1 VPVGYSVYRP
11 TGSVVHAG
19 IDPRV
24 KMAWLA
30 AVFALALLF
39 NDPVALGVLLV
50 ALFVTAALARLSVA
64 DLRPYVLLSAWLTLL
79 SVLIWPT
86 YITTGTPLGRV
97 WFVDVTSDGLLFG
110 LAMGFRIS
118 VMIVAAGVW
127 MMVTPPHLVSAGLLK
142 IGLPHKAG
150 VALASAIRFI
160 PFMNAERTTIMEA
173 QRARGADLS
182 AGGPVARIRR
192 AAPALVPMFSRA
204 FVTAQNLSVAMDS
217 RGLGASPTRTSAI
230 DLRLDSRDRILLVV
244 AALAVLVGLLGHV
257 TGFGVLLQGYL

>member
-11 TGSVVHAG
+11 TGSVVHTG

-30 AVFALALLF
+30 AVFLLALLF
-39 NDPVALGVLLV
+39 NDPAALGAMLVVL
-50 ALFVTAALARLSVA
+50 FAAAAAARLA
-64 DLRPYVLLSAWLTLL
+64 FTDLRPYVLLSAWLTLL

-118 VMIVAAGVW
+118 AMIVAAGVW
-127 MMVTPPHLVSAGLLK
+127 MMVTPPQLVTAGLLE

-182 AGGPVARIRR
+182 TGGPVARIRH

-204 FVTAQNLSVAMDS
+204 FVTAQNLSVAMDA
-217 RGLGASPTRTSAI
+217 RGLGASPTRTSAVQ
-230 DLRLDSRDRILLVV
+230 LRLDTRDRVLL
-244 AALAVLVGLLGHV
+244 AAAAVAVLVGILGRV
-257 TGFGVLLQGYL
+257 TGFGVLMQGYL